1 MTVARAIPAG
11 AASVARLLCRTILAS
26 LLAATRVLGQ
36 EACEGGRAPV
46 GTLGLE
52 YLVCVTDGACA
63 VNERDERG
71 WFHWFT
77 VEPVIRSVGAPGKGG
92 GLAVGDVIVAID
104 GLLITTREGGR
115 RLANV
120 PAGMPVLLRIRRG
133 ARELEVALTP
143 VPGCN
148 APRLTVRE
156 R

>member
-1 MTVARAIPAG
+1 MTVVRAIPSG
-11 AASVARLLCRTILAS
+11 AASVARLLRCMILAS
-26 LLAATRVLGQ
+26 LFAATSVLGQ
-36 EACEGGRAPV
+36 ETCEGGRAPV

-52 YLVCVTDGACA
+52 ALVCVTDGACA

-71 WFHWFT
+71 WYHWFT
-77 VEPVIRSVGAPGKGG
+77 VEPVIQSVRAPGRGD

-104 GLLITTREGGR
+104 GLLITTLEGGR
-115 RLANV
+115 RLANL
-120 PAGMPVLLRIRRG
+120 PAGTPVLLLIRRG

-156 R
+156 P